1 MKHML
6 GFLALLVLVIV
17 GCERRTVV
25 VVDRRQY
32 APPPLVSYAVRT
44 VVAEKEE
51 VAEAKPACHTIV
63 GDTLKFTVLIVSDV
77 VGIFVPVEEKRK
89 EILRA
94 RMVEGW

>member
-1 MKHML
+1 MKYLL

-25 VVDRRQY
+25 VVDRQPY
-32 APPPLVSYAVRT
+32 APPPLVSQTVRT
-44 VVAEKEE
+44 VVVEKEE
-51 VAEAKPACHTIV
+51 AAEAKPACHTII

-89 EILRA
+89 EILRT

>member
-1 MKHML
+1 M
-6 GFLALLVLVIV
+6 
-17 GCERRTVV
+17 
-25 VVDRRQY
+25 
-32 APPPLVSYAVRT
+32 
-44 VVAEKEE
+44 EE
-51 VAEAKPACHTIV
+51 VEEAKPACHTII